1 MNWDRLQPLL
11 PLFAAVLIL
20 AVVAA
25 LLLLREA
32 SERELAGRLAQ
43 VRSGA
48 PARQGGRYRLASML
62 ADRVRALGVA
72 LRRRALDPQ
81 EIQELEGM
89 LTSAGYNAARALPLL
104 AVGKVSCLFVVPALA
119 WLATTSMGI
128 DSRQQIGLVGMA
140 LMAGATLPNLAL
152 RMLRRPY
159 VARLRRGLPDALDLL
174 VVCAN
179 AGLGLESSV
188 DRVAREISRA
198 NRPTGLQFEI
208 LSYEMRMLPDRREA
222 LHNLGERTGLEPF
235 RRLAATLTQALRYGT
250 PLSQALRALAADMRQ
265 ERLVRFEERTARL
278 PALMVMP
285 MTLFIMPVLFI
296 VLAGQSIQQLIGAL
310 KGLLQ

>member
-11 PLFAAVLIL
+11 PLFGAVLIL

-43 VRSGA
+43 VRSGT
-48 PARQGGRYRLASML
+48 PARQGSRYRLGSML
-62 ADRVRALGVA
+62 ADMVRALGVA

-104 AVGKVSCLFVVPALA
+104 VVAKVSCLFVVPAIA

-140 LMAGATLPNLAL
+140 LMAGAMLPNLAL

-188 DRVAREISRA
+188 DRVAKEISRA
-198 NRPTGLQFEI
+198 NRATGLQFEI

-310 KGLLQ
+310 KGLMQ